1 MTIAEL
7 IAHLSRIRNQGS
19 LVLIRIQHHQLG
31 QLDLL
36 PAGITPLFD
45 GSYAIEL
52 KDPWGTDEPWPGGPD
67 AEELL

>member
-1 MTIAEL
+1 MTVEEL
-7 IAHLSRIRNQGS
+7 IAHLSRIRNQDAPIM
-19 LVLIRIQHHQLG
+19 IRIQHHQLG

-52 KDPWGTDEPWPGGPD
+52 KDPWGTDEPWPEGPG